1 MKVVLFSL
9 FFLLAF
15 PSQSSTLPGS
25 NETYAV
31 LIVGQDVGDYAPEV
45 MDKIAY
51 TFQSNGVKVYKF
63 YFPNSDWNKIKAIA
77 DNCSYFVYSGHGCS
91 MCGLDGE
98 FGGLY
103 INDFVMAK
111 DFVEQIHFKRHP
123 LVIIQNSCGAAGS
136 SASDKGDIGF
146 NEAKNR
152 ITDTALPYFLSGC
165 GAYFANNWLSGTQ
178 EFLQSFLSGKSLKV
192 ASDEIFPGFLASPI
206 QRSIANPK
214 ELAGKT
220 ISVRNEAGDIQ
231 IEYDFA
237 YVGDPSF
244 MKQQIKYPVK

>member
-146 NEAKNR
+146 DEAKNR
-152 ITDTALPYFLSGC
+152 ITDTALPYFLAGC

-178 EFLQSFLSGKSLKV
+178 EFLELFFSGKSLKA
-192 ASDEIFPGFLASPI
+192 ASDETLIWLLGPPN
-206 QRSIANPK
+206 QRSISIPK

-220 ISVRNEAGDIQ
+220 ISIRNETNESTK
-231 IEYDFA
+231 EYDFA
-237 YVGDPSF
+237 YVGDPGF
-244 MKQQIKYPVK
+244 MKQQIKSPVK